1 MGALTYAGGAGYGA
15 RQPYL
20 PSSEASELIE
30 NKEASVGPLREELHD
45 ELKRPP
51 AQSTKLYANP
61 RLCGVQ
67 FKPVPHFVLRLPIP
81 SRIMQVGNV
90 QWSRRVHSMLSLG
103 PCRYTSTAIQY

>member
-1 MGALTYAGGAGYGA
+1 MLDRLFRLY
-15 RQPYL
+15 REDL
-20 PSSEASELIE
+20 
-30 NKEASVGPLREELHD
+30 VGPLREELHD